1 MYKKNNTRKTVLVFG
16 IGKLGGPFVDTL
28 CMRFPHHRFILVS
41 RDIERSQ
48 KRANLSQ
55 YLALQWG
62 LAPEVI
68 GEETNLH
75 DISRTAELINKYNPD
90 VVLNATTPFPF
101 WKINHLPE
109 RERMLANNAG
119 MGIWCAFDCW
129 LPLYL
134 TTALSMAASA
144 AVHVNATYPDM
155 TNTFL
160 SSLECKPEIGI
171 GNISNLVPGLQ
182 LAFARELSFS
192 PKEIEIRMVGH
203 HYVSYNA
210 QNTQGCSNTP
220 YDLTIIHPGG
230 RLHFRGPNDYPFSI
244 LRRNALRV
252 KGMDGYG
259 VSIGS
264 AATVVATLLGS
275 SQTKHHSPGAKGLP
289 GGYPVQIDTDGRV
302 KLNLSDELSEQE
314 AVALN
319 TQAQVLDGISHVEA
333 GRVIASPMA
342 QEAHLEIIGTDLP
355 EVTFSNV
362 DELSQDTLA
371 RLNKRFNLGIG

>member
-1 MYKKNNTRKTVLVFG
+1 MNIKKKTRKTVLVFG

-28 CMRFPHHRFILVS
+28 CKRFPYNRFVLVS

-62 LAPEVI
+62 LAPDVI
-68 GEETNLH
+68 GEETNLQ
-75 DISRTAELINKYNPD
+75 DVSRTAELINKYDPD
-90 VVLNATTPFPF
+90 IVINATTPFPF
-101 WKINHLPE
+101 WKINRLPE
-109 RERMLANNAG
+109 RERMLADNAG
-119 MGIWCAFDCW
+119 MGVWCAFDCW
-129 LPLYL
+129 LPLCL
-134 TTALSMAASA
+134 TKALSMAASG

-160 SSLECKPEIGI
+160 SALDCKPQIGI

-182 LAFARELSFS
+182 LAFARELSVS
-192 PKEIEIRMVGH
+192 PEKIEIRMVGH

-210 QNTQGCSNTP
+210 QNPEGCSNTP
-220 YDLTIIHPGG
+220 YDLTVIHPDGK
-230 RLHFRGPNDYPFSI
+230 LHFRGPNDAPFAI
-244 LRRNALRV
+244 LRKNALRV
-252 KGMDGYG
+252 KGLEGYG

-275 SQTKHHSPGAKGLP
+275 PQKKHHCPGAKGLP
-289 GGYPVQIDTDGRV
+289 GGYPVQVDIDGSI
-302 KLNLSDELSEQE
+302 KLNLSDSLSEEE

-319 TQAQVLDGISHVEA
+319 IQAQVLDGISHVEA

-342 QEAHLEIIGTDLP
+342 QEAHSEIVGIDLP

-362 DELSQDTLA
+362 SELSQDILA
-371 RLNKRFNLGIG
+371 RLNDRFNLGIN